1 MFDSSFLS
9 LTPSLEQRNAETSLF
24 YFLYSGVEAGVR
36 NMQNICGL
44 LIAKM
49 EPPFLSLKTMEHI
62 RSGSL
67 HPDTDEVSKAYIQTI
82 VPSLSPQGKGWGNI
96 CRVFSQN
103 NQSVLLDSC
112 NLIDNHHL
120 SSLGMC

>member
-1 MFDSSFLS
+1 
-9 LTPSLEQRNAETSLF
+9 
-24 YFLYSGVEAGVR
+24 
-36 NMQNICGL
+36 
-44 LIAKM
+44 M

-103 NQSVLLDSC
+103 NQSVLLD
-112 NLIDNHHL
+112 NFYD
-120 SSLGMC
+120 SLLTTITVKEGAKIVKADTWL